1 MDIETRL
8 HPRILVNWYAFI
20 KTFQGSITGKTKD
33 ISVDGACI
41 FSPMEPELGQSFTI
55 VLKPPGAKSIPVIA
69 KLVWSDNLD
78 IDDKAVFGM
87 GIRFMAISPEDRPYP
102 WSQQVIHEISGLSAK
117 RTSWV
122 GHLKECLVCGG
133 SLPKNGRS

>member
-1 MDIETRL
+1 MEIETRF

-20 KTFQGSITGKTKD
+20 KTFQGSITGKTRD

-41 FSPMEPELGQSFTI
+41 YSPMEPELGENFKI

-69 KLVWSDNLD
+69 RLVWSDTLD

-87 GIRFMAISPEDRPYP
+87 GIRFMALSPEDRQY
-102 WSQQVIHEISGLSAK
+102 IAA
-117 RTSWV
+117 
-122 GHLKECLVCGG
+122 LVEQEG
-133 SLPKNGRS
+133 SDQSY

>member
-8 HPRILVNWYAFI
+8 HHRILVNWYAFI
-20 KTFQGSITGKTKD
+20 KTFQGSITEKTKD
-33 ISVDGACI
+33 ISVDGVCI
-41 FSPMEPELGQSFTI
+41 YSPMEPELGESFKI

-87 GIRFMAISPEDRPYP
+87 GIRFMAIALEDR
-102 WSQQVIHEISGLSAK
+102 QCIS
-117 RTSWV
+117 T
-122 GHLKECLVCGG
+122 LVEQEK
-133 SLPKNGRS
+133 SEQPF

>member
-20 KTFQGSITGKTKD
+20 KTYQGSITGTTKD
-33 ISVDGACI
+33 ISIDGACI
-41 FSPMEPELGQSFTI
+41 LSPMEPELGESFKI

-69 KLVWSDNLD
+69 KLVWSDNLN

-87 GIRFMAISPEDRPYP
+87 GVRFMAISPEDEQR
-102 WSQQVIHEISGLSAK
+102 I
-117 RTSWV
+117 TSV
-122 GHLKECLVCGG
+122 VEQE
-133 SLPKNGRS
+133 RSDQRS

>member
-41 FSPMEPELGQSFTI
+41 FSPMEPELGQNFTI
-55 VLKPPGAKSIPVIA
+55 ILKPPGAKSIPVIA

-87 GIRFMAISPEDRPYP
+87 GIRFMAISPENRQYIA
-102 WSQQVIHEISGLSAK
+102 S
-117 RTSWV
+117 
-122 GHLKECLVCGG
+122 LVEEE
-133 SLPKNGRS
+133 RSDQPS

>member
-8 HPRILVNWYAFI
+8 HPRILIDWYTFI

-41 FSPMEPELGQSFTI
+41 YSPMEPELGQSFTI
-55 VLKPPGAKSIPVIA
+55 VLKPPGTKSIPVIA

-78 IDDKAVFGM
+78 IDGKAAFGM
-87 GIRFMAISPEDRPYP
+87 GIRFMALSPEDRQY
-102 WSQQVIHEISGLSAK
+102 IA
-117 RTSWV
+117 T
-122 GHLKECLVCGG
+122 LVERK
-133 SLPKNGRS
+133 SSDEQF

>member
-8 HPRILVNWYAFI
+8 HPWILVNWYAFI

-33 ISVDGACI
+33 ISVDGACKL
-41 FSPMEPELGQSFTI
+41 SPTEPELQQGFTI

-69 KLVWSDNLD
+69 KLVLSDNLE

-87 GIRFMAISPEDRPYP
+87 GIRFMAISPEDRQYIAAVLEQNRGDQPF
-102 WSQQVIHEISGLSAK
+102 
-117 RTSWV
+117 
-122 GHLKECLVCGG
+122 
-133 SLPKNGRS
+133 

>member
-20 KTFQGSITGKTKD
+20 KTFQGSITGTTRD

-41 FSPMEPELGQSFTI
+41 LSSMEPELGESFKI

-69 KLVWSDNLD
+69 KLVWSDNVD
-78 IDDKAVFGM
+78 IDDKTVFGM
-87 GIRFMAISPEDRPYP
+87 GVRFMALSPEDRQY
-102 WSQQVIHEISGLSAK
+102 I
-117 RTSWV
+117 TSV
-122 GHLKECLVCGG
+122 VEQE
-133 SLPKNGRS
+133 

>member
-20 KTFQGSITGKTKD
+20 KTYQGSVTGKTKD
-33 ISVDGACI
+33 ISVDGVCI
-41 FSPMEPELGQSFTI
+41 FSPVEPELGESFKI

-87 GIRFMAISPEDRPYP
+87 GIRFMAIAPEDRKYIGTLVEQESNDEVP
-102 WSQQVIHEISGLSAK
+102 SGL
-117 RTSWV
+117 
-122 GHLKECLVCGG
+122 
-133 SLPKNGRS
+133 